1 MRYLIV
7 TRSDCR
13 RLAERLIQGDPIDIE
28 QYVHPQGDGEA
39 LDYERI
45 QQASI
50 RINRKLYL
58 HRPESVGDKDI
69 LEGKAAPI
77 LYEGL
82 EGIEAA
88 VLDDPGFWRYLSLR
102 YFWRFISWREKQAFE
117 RGNYLKYIDGD
128 KSTECVLTR
137 MYLRVQALGGN
148 EYAYLASA
156 LPRSTDFW
164 RSHVIRVKTGTAPP
178 LTRAFVEK
186 QRDNRLDTQELRRFA
201 RNLNRTWTNLLLNI
215 YDDKEAAKLIEE
227 LWPS

>member
-13 RLAERLIQGDPIDIE
+13 RLAERLIQGDPVDIE
-28 QYVHPQGDGEA
+28 QYIHQQGDGKE

-58 HRPESVGDKDI
+58 HRPESVKDKDI

-148 EYAYLASA
+148 EYGYLASV

-164 RSHVIRVKTGTAPP
+164 RSHVIRVRMGTAPP

-186 QRDNRLDTQELRRFA
+186 QRDDRLNTPELRRFA
-201 RNLNRTWTNLLLNI
+201 KSLTRTWTNLLLNI
-215 YDDKEAAKLIEE
+215 YDDEEAAKLIEE

>member
-58 HRPESVGDKDI
+58 HRPESVKDKDI
-69 LEGKAAPI
+69 LEGKASPI

-137 MYLRVQALGGN
+137 MYLRVQSLGGN
-148 EYAYLASA
+148 EYSYLASA

-178 LTRAFVEK
+178 LTRAFVKK